1 MGFFDDLGKKVT
13 DAGQKTMQK
22 AQEMSEV
29 ARINSL
35 ISQNESK
42 INNVYYQIGK
52 LFVSIYG
59 NDCREEFAGMVA
71 TVAELEQQNA
81 TYKKQIQEVK
91 GIQHCEKCGAE
102 VAMGVAFCSS
112 CGITPQFY
120 TWSSGYASVLT
131 DFTYAGGDHSVTF
144 PSD

>member
-81 TYKKQIQEVK
+81 TYKKQIQDVRVFS
-91 GIQHCEKCGAE
+91 IAR
-102 VAMGVAFCSS
+102 
-112 CGITPQFY
+112 
-120 TWSSGYASVLT
+120 SVVQKLLWGLH
-131 DFTYAGGDHSVTF
+131 FAV
-144 PSD
+144 PVVRLCLK

>member
-59 NDCREEFAGMVA
+59 NDCREEFVGMVA
-71 TVAELEQQNA
+71 TVTELEQQNA
-81 TYKKQIQEVK
+81 TYKKQIPGCK
-91 GIQHCEKCGAE
+91 G
-102 VAMGVAFCSS
+102 
-112 CGITPQFY
+112 
-120 TWSSGYASVLT
+120 
-131 DFTYAGGDHSVTF
+131 
-144 PSD
+144 

>member
-81 TYKKQIQEVK
+81 TYKKQIQDVK
-91 GIQHCEKCGAE
+91 GYSALRE
-102 VAMGVAFCSS
+102 VWCRS
-112 CGITPQFY
+112 CYGGCILQFL
-120 TWSSGYASVLT
+120 WCGYA
-131 DFTYAGGDHSVTF
+131 
-144 PSD
+144 

>member
-59 NDCREEFAGMVA
+59 NDCREEFVDVIFWIRVDLGNDVDEN
-71 TVAELEQQNA
+71 T
-81 TYKKQIQEVK
+81 
-91 GIQHCEKCGAE
+91 
-102 VAMGVAFCSS
+102 
-112 CGITPQFY
+112 
-120 TWSSGYASVLT
+120 T
-131 DFTYAGGDHSVTF
+131 DGCF
-144 PSD
+144 